1 MVGIVLYFDP
11 WRSNESGRRRETN
24 GWDWSSR
31 TRLWL
36 VWPLPRFFRKNRGR
50 EIGEIEAVAGL
61 WWRGETQEPLGQQK
75 KHGVSLASHVSH
87 YLAVVLLLLSLM
99 PPSTLASS
107 CSPFTVS
114 NCTFPQED
122 IINQFTLPDID
133 GADKQVFQNHVNTLS
148 AFLDPN
154 LYALVQIAGQFF

>member
-1 MVGIVLYFDP
+1 MVAIKIKGVIEQLRLYHF
-11 WRSNESGRRRETN
+11 RLQYFRT
-24 GWDWSSR
+24 SR
-31 TRLWL
+31 A
-36 VWPLPRFFRKNRGR
+36 LPF
-50 EIGEIEAVAGL
+50 L
-61 WWRGETQEPLGQQK
+61 TMLLTQEPLGQQK

-133 GADKQVFQNHVNTLS
+133 GVGKQVFQNHVNTLS

-154 LYALVQIAGQFF
+154 LYALVRIAGQFF